1 MEAKYIFK
9 KCRKHREQ
17 QKQKYNKK
25 YGKIEK
31 EFTQAKL
38 SRKIFG
44 VLSRNGQIPYG
55 SMDIRCRKLTNS
67 ALFSVPLQSN

>member
-1 MEAKYIFK
+1 MEAKDIFK

-25 YGKIEK
+25 NGKIEK

-38 SRKIFG
+38 SRDIFG
-44 VLSRNGQIPYG
+44 ILSRNGQIPHG

-67 ALFSVPLQSN
+67 ALISVPLQSN